1 MPLFKY
7 SAINSAGKKVQGEYT
22 ANSEN
27 EVLSMIRENDY
38 YPIKI
43 NLIEG
48 SPKVSLGKSLHKVK
62 AKDLALFCRQTATLI
77 DAGTDILTAVNLLR
91 KQAENKTLKKSL
103 NEVYEEIQK
112 GVTLS
117 SALSMHGNTYPRLL
131 INMIESGEET
141 GQLGSVMTKMAEQ
154 YERESRINGKIK
166 GAFVY
171 PVALTFISIGVVI
184 FLLTFVM
191 PTFVGMFQGSGVEL
205 PAPTRFVMSL
215 SNGMKKYWY
224 LIIGAII
231 LIAFAVSKA
240 IKTEK
245 GSILIDKLKLNI
257 PIIKATSRK
266 VITMRFA
273 RGLSITLYSGVTMIK
288 SIEIVSKIVDNKLIE
303 SKLKGVRERVIKGDM
318 LNEALQDISE
328 FPPMLIAMIKIGEE
342 AGAIDSILE
351 KTAEYY
357 EQEVEAS
364 LQKLT
369 TLIEPVLILL
379 MGLLVGGIVIAMI
392 MPMFDM
398 FQTVA

>member
-7 SAINSAGKKVQGEYT
+7 SAINSAGKKIQGEIT

-27 EVLSMIRENDY
+27 EVLSMIRQNGY
-38 YPIKI
+38 FPIKI
-43 NLIEG
+43 NLVEG
-48 SPKVSLGKSLHKVK
+48 SPKVRLGKALNKIK

-77 DAGTDILTAVNLLR
+77 DAGTDILSAVNLLR

-103 NEVYEEIQK
+103 NDVYEEIQK

-191 PTFVGMFQGSGVEL
+191 PTFVGMFQSSGVQL
-205 PAPTRFVMSL
+205 PAPTRFIMSL
-215 SNGMKKYWY
+215 SNGIKKYWY
-224 LIIGAII
+224 LIIGLII
-231 LIAFAVSKA
+231 FIAFIVSRS

-257 PIIKATSRK
+257 PIIKGTTRK

-273 RGLSITLYSGVTMIK
+273 RGLSIALYSGVTMIK

-303 SKLKGVRERVIKGDM
+303 HKLKGVRERVIKGDM

-328 FPPMLIAMIKIGEE
+328 FPPMLIAMIKVGEE

-364 LQKLT
+364 LQKMT
-369 TLIEPVLILL
+369 TLIEPVMILV
-379 MGLLVGGIVIAMI
+379 MGFLVGGIVISMI

-398 FQTVA
+398 FQTIK